1 MVLEG
6 KIALV
11 TGAGR
16 GIGEATAIALA
27 EAGADVAAVDIDAG
41 PAEETGA
48 KVRSLGRRGLAVQ
61 ADLSDLAA
69 LPEVV
74 VMSEIGIDHQGRSPD
89 WRWQEDAFRAQIL
102 VARRHSLPIVFHV
115 REQGD
120 DYDAH
125 SARDAA
131 LEILRETNAG
141 ELGGTAHYFQGRWK
155 HAAQFLDLGFH
166 ISFAKSLLRISDLEE
181 TARKVPVDRMLIET
195 DAYPQPFKKNRA
207 KWTEPRDI
215 PLVAE
220 KLALIRGVSA
230 DDIRRVTTENALN
243 MLGNRSRVVKT
254 AVRGTASA

>member
-1 MVLEG
+1 MFIDTHAHIHQHDPDE
-6 KIALV
+6 IA
-11 TGAGR
+11 
-16 GIGEATAIALA
+16 GIMSRAVA
-27 EAGADVAAVDIDAG
+27 ADVGAVITAGVTVEDSRKAIVLAHGHERIFAGVGMHPSDLAG
-41 PAEETGA
+41 PLTDADLT
-48 KVRSLGRRGLAVQ
+48 
-61 ADLSDLAA
+61 DLSDLAA

-74 VMSEIGIDHQGRSPD
+74 VMSEIGIDHQERSPD
-89 WRWQEDAFRAQIL
+89 RRWQEEAFQAQIL
-102 VARRHSLPIVFHV
+102 VARHHGLPIVFHV

-125 SARDAA
+125 SAKDVAVA
-131 LEILRETNAG
+131 ILRESGAVTP
-141 ELGGTAHYFQGRWK
+141 GGTAHYF
-155 HAAQFLDLGFH
+155 H
-166 ISFAKSLLRISDLEE
+166 LEE

-230 DDIRRVTTENALN
+230 NDIRRVTTENALN

-254 AVRGTASA
+254 AVRGTA